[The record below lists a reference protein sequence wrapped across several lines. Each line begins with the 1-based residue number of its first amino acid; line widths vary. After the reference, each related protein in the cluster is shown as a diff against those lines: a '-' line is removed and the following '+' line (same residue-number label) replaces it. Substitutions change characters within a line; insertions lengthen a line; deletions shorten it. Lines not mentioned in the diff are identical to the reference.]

1 MDPITMLAFASAG
14 FKLAKEAITTIREQ
28 FASGEITEDQQ
39 AAVRAEYDSLRGQL
53 GGEFQGPEWE
63 LSGR

>member
-14 FKLAKEAITTIREQ
+14 FKLAKEAVTTIREQ
-28 FASGEITEDQQ
+28 FAKGEISEEQQ
-39 AAVRAEYDSLRGQL
+39 EAVRAEYDSLRGQL
-53 GGEFQGPEWE
+53 GGEFTGPQWE

>member
-14 FKLAKEAITTIREQ
+14 FKLAKEAVTTIREQ
-28 FASGEITEDQQ
+28 FAKGEISEEDQ
-39 AAVRAEYDSLRGQL
+39 AKVRAEYDSLRNEL
-53 GGEFQGPEWE
+53 GGEFSGPQWE